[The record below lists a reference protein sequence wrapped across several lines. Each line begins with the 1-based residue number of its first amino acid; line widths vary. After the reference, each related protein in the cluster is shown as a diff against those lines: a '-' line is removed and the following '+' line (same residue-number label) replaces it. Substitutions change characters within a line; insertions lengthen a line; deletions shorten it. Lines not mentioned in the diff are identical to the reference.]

1 LILEEG
7 LRVLK
12 IEADAITRLAKN
24 LDQRFV
30 DAVMLCYHCRGRVI
44 VTGMGKSGN
53 IGKKI
58 AATLASTGTPS
69 FFLHPAEAI
78 HGDLGMVLSNDLIVI
93 LSYSG
98 ETVEILNVMP
108 SFKRRNLKIIT
119 ITGNVQSSLAQMSD
133 VVLDISVSEEACPLG
148 LAPTAS
154 TTASLAMGDALAI
167 ALLSKRGFKKEDFA
181 LFHPGGTL
189 GKNLLLKVSDVMHK
203 GNKIP
208 TVFEETSMRDVIV
221 EMTTKKLGMTIV
233 LSANHHLAGII
244 TDGDLRR
251 LMVPSGDPE
260 KRDILDRSGKE
271 VMNEKPK
278 TIRKEALVAEA
289 IHLMETASITTL
301 IVTTSEG
308 LVEGVVHLHD
318 ILKSKA
324 I

>member
-1 LILEEG
+1 MILEEG

-12 IEADAITRLAKN
+12 IEADAITRLAEK

-30 DAVMLCYHCRGRVI
+30 DAVMLCYQCSGRVV

-58 AATLASTGTPS
+58 AATLTSTGTPS

-78 HGDLGMVLSNDLIVI
+78 HGDLGNVLPDDVVLI

-98 ETVEILNVMP
+98 ETVEVLNLMP
-108 SFKRRNLKIIT
+108 SLKRKNLKIIT
-119 ITGNVQSSLAQMSD
+119 ITGNLRSQLAQMSN
-133 VVLDISVSEEACPLG
+133 VVLDVSVAEEACPLG

-154 TTASLAMGDALAI
+154 TTASLAIGDAIAI

-181 LFHPGGTL
+181 AFHPGGAL
-189 GKNLLLKVSDVMHK
+189 GRSLLVKVSDVMHQA
-203 GNKIP
+203 NAIP
-208 TVFEETSMRDVIV
+208 KVFEKAAMHEVII
-221 EMTTKKLGMTIV
+221 EMTTKKLGMTTV
-233 LSANHHLAGII
+233 LSSDQNLVGII

-251 LMVPSGDPE
+251 LLLSPPNDQ
-260 KRDILDRSGKE
+260 KRKILDLSAKE
-271 VMNEKPK
+271 IMSEKPK
-278 TIRKEALVAEA
+278 TIRKEALIAEA

-301 IVTTSEG
+301 VVTNLHG
-308 LVEGVVHLHD
+308 FVEGVVHLHD
-318 ILKSKA
+318 ILKVKG